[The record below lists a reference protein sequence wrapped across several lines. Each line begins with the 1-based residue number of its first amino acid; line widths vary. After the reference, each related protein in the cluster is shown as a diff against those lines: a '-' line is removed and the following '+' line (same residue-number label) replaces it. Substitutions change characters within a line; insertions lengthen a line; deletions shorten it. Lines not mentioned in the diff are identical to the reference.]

1 MNYSI
6 EEVIKLFEIVK
17 SELES
22 TSFNN
27 RDTYNEVQ
35 HIIEDIKPYFNLV
48 ALSFVDKV
56 ELENLYNLLSRINEI
71 FNEDV
76 SYPTDFPLKYE
87 SLLENNLNEIRS
99 KLENIGEIRGFM
111 GMNARLNNAINQIKN
126 EIRTQA
132 QQQFGEAA
140 IGSLDYEFKKEY
152 EKQELALQVNEALFI
167 KSLIISFISFMLI
180 SWFDLSENVI
190 GSILKRFYLSI
201 PFLLLLFYFSSKIKE
216 NRIMMQVYL
225 YKKVLTRSYLNYAYS
240 LNANYFGGDNEVRR
254 EMAKLLLQTTIDA
267 LKDNPIDYL
276 TKNRNNDNAEI
287 QEIIGKLID
296 KIPDGKEKE

>member
-1 MNYSI
+1 MNHSI
-6 EEVIKLFEIVK
+6 EEVIKLFKIVK

-27 RDTYNEVQ
+27 RDTYDEIQ
-35 HIIEDIKPYFNLV
+35 YITEDIKPYFNLV

-56 ELENLYNLLSRINEI
+56 ELENLHILLSRVNEI

-76 SYPTDFPLKYE
+76 SYPINFPLKYE
-87 SLLENNLNEIRS
+87 DLLENNLNEIRN
-99 KLENIGEIRGFM
+99 KLENVGEIKDFM

-225 YKKVLTRSYLNYAYS
+225 YKKVLARSYLNYAYS

>member
-1 MNYSI
+1 MNCSI

-17 SELES
+17 SKLES

-35 HIIEDIKPYFNLV
+35 YIIEDIKPYFNLV

-87 SLLENNLNEIRS
+87 SLLENNLNEIRI

>member
-1 MNYSI
+1 MNHSI
-6 EEVIKLFEIVK
+6 KDVIKLFEIVK
-17 SELES
+17 SKLES

-27 RDTYNEVQ
+27 RDTYDEVQ
-35 HIIEDIKPYFNLV
+35 SIIEDIKPYLNLV

-56 ELENLYNLLSRINEI
+56 ELENLHILLSRINEI

-76 SYPTDFPLKYE
+76 SYPINFPLKYE
-87 SLLENNLNEIRS
+87 DLLENNLNEIRN
-99 KLENIGEIRGFM
+99 KLENVGEIKDFM
-111 GMNARLNNAINQIKN
+111 GMNARLNSAINQIKN

-140 IGSLDYEFKKEY
+140 ISSLDYEFKKEY
-152 EKQELALQVNEALFI
+152 EKQEIALQTNETLFI

-180 SWFDLSENVI
+180 SWLDLSENII

-201 PFLLLLFYFSSKIKE
+201 PFLLLLFYFLSKIKE
-216 NRIMMQVYL
+216 NRIMMQIYL
-225 YKKVLTRSYLNYAYS
+225 YKKVLARSYLNYAYS
-240 LNANYFGGDNEVRR
+240 LSTNYFGSNNEVGK

-267 LKDNPIDYL
+267 LKDNPVDYL
-276 TKNRNNDNAEI
+276 TKSRNNDDAEI

>member
-1 MNYSI
+1 MNHSI
-6 EEVIKLFEIVK
+6 KDVIKLFEIVK
-17 SELES
+17 SKLES

-27 RDTYNEVQ
+27 RDTYDEVQ
-35 HIIEDIKPYFNLV
+35 SIIEDIKPYLNLV

-56 ELENLYNLLSRINEI
+56 ELENLHILLSRINEI

-76 SYPTDFPLKYE
+76 SYPINFPLKYE
-87 SLLENNLNEIRS
+87 DLLENNLNEIRN
-99 KLENIGEIRGFM
+99 KLENVGEIKDFM
-111 GMNARLNNAINQIKN
+111 GMNARLNSAINQIKN

-140 IGSLDYEFKKEY
+140 ISSLDYEFKKEY
-152 EKQELALQVNEALFI
+152 DKQEIALQTNETLFI

-180 SWFDLSENVI
+180 SWLDLSENII

-201 PFLLLLFYFSSKIKE
+201 PFLLLLFYFLSKIKE
-216 NRIMMQVYL
+216 NRIMMQIYL
-225 YKKVLTRSYLNYAYS
+225 YKKVLARSYLNYAYS
-240 LNANYFGGDNEVRR
+240 LNTNYFGSNNEVGK

-267 LKDNPIDYL
+267 LKDNPVDYL
-276 TKNRNNDNAEI
+276 TKSRNNDNAEI